1 MSFGS
6 ESIRFHVLPVYRRME
21 HEMFSRRGELEEFLL
36 RQLPRGELMKP
47 CGRNAVCE
55 SLSEIFALLLTYYF
69 IIKGI
74 LRPPNYTLK
83 DKLEKARKA
92 DFP

>member
-1 MSFGS
+1 MPPPKKQSGDFPHTRTCTCTSKYIG
-6 ESIRFHVLPVYRRME
+6 
-21 HEMFSRRGELEEFLL
+21 
-36 RQLPRGELMKP
+36 QELMKP

-92 DFP
+92 SQRAGDRNCVNNQN